1 MFVRFSEFNFLT
13 YFDETMLERLFN
25 LKEHNTNPRTE
36 IMAGIT
42 TFMTMSY
49 IIFVQPTVLGA
60 AGMDPGA
67 VMVAT
72 CISAALG
79 TVLMALMANYP
90 IALAPGMGEN
100 FYFTYIVVLTLGY
113 SWQIT
118 LGAVFISG
126 VAFILLS
133 TVGLREK
140 LITILPDCLKNSIPV
155 GLGLL
160 IALVGLEWSGIV
172 VSHPVTYVTLGDI
185 TSTPT
190 LLSILGLIVM
200 AILFALRIKGAILIG
215 FIITAVVG
223 LIIGLVEFKG
233 VFAAP
238 PSLESTLFKLEIPN
252 IFTNPELLTVIFIFL
267 FLDLFDTV
275 GTLVGVSQSAGYMKN
290 GKLPRARRA
299 LLSDAISTTTGA
311 LLGTSTVTAYIEST
325 TGISAGGKTGLTSI
339 VVALLFILAIFI
351 NPLVQLIG
359 AGYDVNGIM
368 LYPVIAPALI
378 MIGAMMFKNIV
389 NIDWEDYTE
398 SIPAFLTLL
407 IMPLAFSITQG
418 ISFGV
423 ISYVLLKIVSGKGK
437 KIHWLLY
444 LFAALFIAKYIWL

>member
-1 MFVRFSEFNFLT
+1 
-13 YFDETMLERLFN
+13 MLERLFN
-25 LKEHNTNPRTE
+25 LKEHNTDTRTE

-49 IIFVQPTVLGA
+49 IIFVQPAVLGA

-79 TVLMALMANYP
+79 TVLMGLMTNYP

-140 LITILPDCLKNSIPV
+140 LITILPGCLKNSIPV
-155 GLGLL
+155 GIGLL

-172 VSHPVTYVTLGDI
+172 VGHPVTYVTLGDI

-190 LLSILGLIVM
+190 LLSILGLLVM
-200 AILFALRIKGAILIG
+200 AILFALRIRGAILIG
-215 FIITAVVG
+215 FLVTAVTG
-223 LIIGLVEFKG
+223 MIIGLIEFKG

-238 PSLESTLFKLEIPN
+238 PSLDATLFKLEIPDV
-252 IFTNPELLTVIFIFL
+252 FANPELLTVIFIFL

-275 GTLVGVSQSAGYMKN
+275 GTLIGVSEPAGLMKN
-290 GKLPRARRA
+290 GKLPKARQA
-299 LLSDAISTTTGA
+299 LLSDAISTTAGS

-351 NPLVQLIG
+351 NPIVQMIG
-359 AGYDVNGIM
+359 AGHVVGGIT

-378 MIGAMMFKNIV
+378 IIGAMMFKNIA

-398 SIPAFLTLL
+398 SVPAFLTLL
-407 IMPLAFSITQG
+407 MMPLAFSITEG

-423 ISYVLLKIVSGKGK
+423 ISYVLLKVVSGKGR

-444 LFAALFIAKYIWL
+444 LIAILFIARYIWLK

>member
-1 MFVRFSEFNFLT
+1 
-13 YFDETMLERLFN
+13 MLERLFN
-25 LKEHNTNPRTE
+25 LKEQGTDPKTE

-49 IIFVQPTVLGA
+49 IIFVQPAVLGA

-79 TVLMALMANYP
+79 TVLMALLANYP

-100 FYFTYIVVLTLGY
+100 FYFSYIVVLTLGY
-113 SWQIT
+113 TWQET

-126 VAFILLS
+126 IAFILLS

-140 LITILPDCLKNSIPV
+140 LINILPNCLKSSIPV
-155 GLGLL
+155 GIGLL

-185 TSTPT
+185 SSPPT
-190 LLSILGLIVM
+190 LLSILGLLVM
-200 AILFALRIKGAILIG
+200 AILFALRVRGAILIG
-215 FIITAVVG
+215 FLVTAIAG
-223 LIIGLVEFKG
+223 LIIGIIEFKG
-233 VFAAP
+233 VFASP
-238 PSLESTLFKLEIPN
+238 PSLVPTLFKLEIPN
-252 IFTNPELLTVIFIFL
+252 IFANPELITVIFIFL
-267 FLDLFDTV
+267 FMDLFDTI
-275 GTLVGVSQSAGYMKN
+275 GTLIGVSQPAGLMKN
-290 GKLPRARRA
+290 GKLPRARQA
-299 LLSDAISTTTGA
+299 LLSDAIATSAGA
-311 LLGTSTVTAYIEST
+311 LLGTSTITSYIEST
-325 TGISAGGKTGLTSI
+325 SGISAGGRTGLTGI
-339 VVALLFILAIFI
+339 VVAILFLSAIFL
-351 NPLVQLIG
+351 NPIVQMIG
-359 AGYDVNGIM
+359 AGHVVGGIT

-378 MIGAMMFKNIV
+378 IVGCMMFRNIV

-407 IMPLAFSITQG
+407 IMPLAFSITDG

-423 ISYVLLKIVSGKGK
+423 ISYVLLKIVSGKARR
-437 KIHWLLY
+437 IHWLLY
-444 LFAALFIAKYIWL
+444 LFAILFVARYIWLK

>member
-1 MFVRFSEFNFLT
+1 
-13 YFDETMLERLFN
+13 MLERLFN
-25 LKEHNTNPRTE
+25 LKEHNTDTRTE

-49 IIFVQPTVLGA
+49 IIFVQPAVLGA

-79 TVLMALMANYP
+79 TVLMGLMTNYP

-126 VAFILLS
+126 LAFILLS

-140 LITILPDCLKNSIPV
+140 LITILPGCLKNSIPV
-155 GLGLL
+155 GIGLL

-172 VSHPVTYVTLGDI
+172 VGHPVTYVTLGDI

-190 LLSILGLIVM
+190 LLSILGLLVM

-215 FIITAVVG
+215 FLVTAVSG
-223 LIIGLVEFKG
+223 MIIGLIEFKG

-238 PSLESTLFKLEIPN
+238 PSLDATLFKLEIPDV
-252 IFTNPELLTVIFIFL
+252 FANPELLTVIFIFL

-275 GTLVGVSQSAGYMKN
+275 GTLIGVSEPAGLMKN
-290 GKLPRARRA
+290 GKLPKARQA
-299 LLSDAISTTTGA
+299 LLSDAISTTAGA

-351 NPLVQLIG
+351 NPIVQMIG
-359 AGYDVNGIM
+359 AGHVVGGIT

-378 MIGAMMFKNIV
+378 IIGVMMFKNIV

-398 SIPAFLTLL
+398 SVPAFLTLL
-407 IMPLAFSITQG
+407 MMPLAFSITEG

-423 ISYVLLKIVSGKGK
+423 ISYVLLKVVSGKGR

-444 LFAALFIAKYIWL
+444 LITALFIARYIWLK

>member
-1 MFVRFSEFNFLT
+1 M
-13 YFDETMLERLFN
+13 MLERLFN
-25 LKEHNTNPRTE
+25 LKEHNTDTRTE

-49 IIFVQPTVLGA
+49 IIFVQPAVLGA

-79 TVLMALMANYP
+79 TVLMGLMTNYP

-126 VAFILLS
+126 LAFILLS

-140 LITILPDCLKNSIPV
+140 LITILPGCLKNSIPV
-155 GLGLL
+155 GIGLL

-172 VSHPVTYVTLGDI
+172 VGHPVTYVTLGDI

-190 LLSILGLIVM
+190 LLSILGLLVM
-200 AILFALRIKGAILIG
+200 AILLALRIKGAILIG
-215 FIITAVVG
+215 FLVTAVSG
-223 LIIGLVEFKG
+223 MIIGLIEFKG

-238 PSLESTLFKLEIPN
+238 PSLDATLFKLEIPDV
-252 IFTNPELLTVIFIFL
+252 FANPELLTVIFIFL

-275 GTLVGVSQSAGYMKN
+275 GTLIGVSEPAGLMKN
-290 GKLPRARRA
+290 GKLPKARQA
-299 LLSDAISTTTGA
+299 LLSDAISTTAGA

-351 NPLVQLIG
+351 NPIVQMIG
-359 AGYDVNGIM
+359 AGHVVGGIT

-378 MIGAMMFKNIV
+378 IIGVMMFKNIV

-398 SIPAFLTLL
+398 SVPAFLTLL
-407 IMPLAFSITQG
+407 MMPLAFSITEG

-423 ISYVLLKIVSGKGK
+423 ISYVLLKVVSGKGR

-444 LFAALFIAKYIWL
+444 LITALFIARYIWLK

>member
-1 MFVRFSEFNFLT
+1 MFVRFSELNFLT

-190 LLSILGLIVM
+190 LLSILGLIIM
-200 AILFALRIKGAILIG
+200 AILFARRIKGAILIG

-233 VFAAP
+233 VLAAP
-238 PSLESTLFKLEIPN
+238 PSLDSTLFKLEIPN
-252 IFTNPELLTVIFIFL
+252 IFANPELLTVIFIFL

-290 GKLPRARRA
+290 GKLPRARGA

-359 AGYDVNGIM
+359 AGYEINGIT

-423 ISYVLLKIVSGKGK
+423 ISYVLLKIVRGKGK
-437 KIHWLLY
+437 NIHWLLY